1 MNSDLVEAGWTD
13 DHWNRIV
20 GAVTEEAQ
28 RGRVAAQMLPVV
40 GPEDPTAV
48 AYADFTLNSIA
59 NAGPGGVPAQRL
71 DTNNIP
77 EHPFT
82 TIAVQV
88 QLTSAEVADGNL
100 EAALIKF
107 RRAANILA
115 RLEDA
120 MIFNDRVVSGRP
132 AAGVAGVP
140 LVDQVT
146 GGGPRRGTAVE
157 LGLLPLD
164 VGFGPLTPVNPRQPV
179 RILGGAPVLPPPG
192 APAVPAMGDNV
203 ARAIIQAMNLLED
216 AGQSAPFACA
226 LSPYLYEAVY
236 APNGNFVAAKD
247 RILPILNGPLLRSSA
262 ITNVNFWGDWSP
274 YGVVVA
280 LGGNPIAIRVAV
292 DVGVRFVQVTEEP
305 RFLFRVTERIGLRVT
320 DPTAIAVLSF

>member
-1 MNSDLVEAGWTD
+1 MNNDLVEAGWTE

-20 GAVTEEAQ
+20 GVITEEAQ
-28 RGRVAAQMLPVV
+28 RARVAAQMLPVV

-48 AYADFTLNSIA
+48 AFSDFLI
-59 NAGPGGVPAQRL
+59 NAIPNVGPGGVPPQRL
-71 DTNNIP
+71 DTNNVP
-77 EHPFT
+77 AHPFT

-88 QLTSAEVADGNL
+88 QLTSAEVADNNL

-120 MIFNDRVVSGRP
+120 VVFNDRVLPGRP
-132 AAGVAGVP
+132 AGGVAGVP

-146 GGGPRRGTAVE
+146 GGGPPLGTAVE

-164 VGFGPLTPVNPRQPV
+164 VGTGPLTPVGARQQIV
-179 RILGGAPVLPPPG
+179 IAGGAPLPPPG
-192 APAVPAMGDNV
+192 PPAVPAMGDNV

-216 AGQSAPFACA
+216 SGQSPPFACA

-262 ITNVNFWGDWSP
+262 ITNVNLWGDWSP
-274 YGVVVA
+274 YGVVIA
-280 LGGNPIAIRVAV
+280 LGGTPVAIRVAV

-305 RFLFRVTERIGLRVT
+305 RFLFRVSERVGLRVT
-320 DPTAIAVLSF
+320 DPQAIAILSF